1 MKAQRHRVT
10 EAQSKN
16 QKKLVLGL
24 PKGSLEETTIRLFRK
39 AGINLYGKSRSYY
52 LACDD
57 PELEIM
63 LIRAQ
68 EIPLY
73 VANAALDL
81 GLTGKDWITERG
93 VKVKEVA
100 ELCYAKS
107 GLGRVRLVL
116 AVPEESDI
124 RSVRDLQGKR
134 IATELVEVTKAY
146 LKANQ
151 VRAEVEFSWGATE
164 IKAGKLCDAITEL
177 TESGATIRAHKLR
190 IIDTIMVSTTRLIA
204 NPRSYQDSWKRRK
217 IDYISLLLQAALNAE
232 ELVGLKLNASD
243 RNLKKILSV
252 LPSLNNPTISA
263 LVRPGWHAI
272 EVICRRE
279 QVTDMIPKLKEAG
292 AEGIVEYLLNRVVY

>member
-1 MKAQRHRVT
+1 MKRQI
-10 EAQSKN
+10 
-16 QKKLVLGL
+16 KKLVLGL

-52 LACDD
+52 LMADD
-57 PELEIM
+57 PELEVM

-73 VANAALDL
+73 VANGSLDL

-93 VKVKEVA
+93 VKVQEVA
-100 ELCYAKS
+100 ELSYAKS
-107 GLGRVRLVL
+107 GLGQVRLVL
-116 AVPEESDI
+116 AVPEESSI

-146 LKANQ
+146 LKKNR
-151 VRAEVEFSWGATE
+151 VRADVEFSWGATE
-164 IKAGKLCDAITEL
+164 IKAGKLCDAIAEL

-217 IDYISLLLQAALNAE
+217 VDYISLLLQAALNAE

-243 RNLKKILSV
+243 KNLKKILGV

-263 LVRPGWHAI
+263 LVRPGWHAV

-279 QVTDMIPKLKEAG
+279 QVTEMIPKLKEAG